1 MFNSIIESAVART
14 PDTTVKQSE
23 LQGKVISSPL
33 GRASSKATAT
43 IANPLMPLSSPLWSL
58 PTISCDSL
66 QSSALSRGSV
76 VDYSQALT
84 PLHPYQSPPPRNFLG
99 HSTTW
104 ITQAPLRG
112 PWIGS
117 PTPAPDNNTHLSE
130 SPTSDTVKLDSV
142 KGSSLP
148 PSSSITN
155 VTPGHAASSSAR
167 LQSTFLGTA
176 SQLDANN
183 VTVPPAQHSSDP
195 KPKKRKKA
203 VSSEDLGQKPLQSLT
218 PTVVSRASTSVAVA
232 TPVSNVPISSV
243 EKSAVSVSLLADQPK
258 NDPNVEKRILSDDFL
273 MKVKEARVHAEEAS
287 ADSAAAVNHSLELWN
302 QLDKHKNSGFMSDI
316 EAKLASAAV
325 AVAAAA
331 AVAKAAAAAAN
342 VASNAAFQAK
352 LMADE
357 ALISSGC
364 ENSSQSNK
372 VFLAES
378 SSNLGQA
385 TPASILKGANGP
397 NSPGSF
403 IGAAK
408 EAIRRRVEAAS
419 AATKR
424 AENMDAIL
432 KAAELAAEAVS
443 QAGKIVT
450 MGDPLPLIKLIEAG
464 PEGCWKTSRE
474 SSREVGL
481 LKEMTRDLVNI
492 DIVRDVPE
500 TSHEQNRDI
509 SSSGISSSIMIN
521 ENNSRG
527 QKARNVSDLVKPVDM
542 VPGSE
547 PEIQAPSL
555 TVTNESEHL
564 EETNFKEGLL
574 VEVVFIV
581 LYFFFMLNK

>member
-1 MFNSIIESAVART
+1 MISAAART
-14 PDTTVKQSE
+14 SDSTVKQSV
-23 LQGKVISSPL
+23 LQGKGISSPL
-33 GRASSKATAT
+33 GRASSKPTPT
-43 IANPLMPLSSPLWSL
+43 IANPLIPLSSPLWSL
-58 PTISCDSL
+58 PTLSADSL
-66 QSSALSRGSV
+66 QSSALARGSV

-84 PLHPYQSPPPRNFLG
+84 PLHPYQSPSPRNFLG
-99 HSTTW
+99 HSTSW
-104 ITQAPLRG
+104 ISQAPLRG

-117 PTPAPDNNTHLSE
+117 PTPAPDSSTHLSA
-130 SPTSDTVKLDSV
+130 SPSSDTIKLASV
-142 KGSSLP
+142 KGSLP
-148 PSSSITN
+148 PSSSIKD
-155 VTPGHAASSSAR
+155 VTPGPPASSSC
-167 LQSTFLGTA
+167 LQSTLVGTA

-183 VTVPPAQHSSDP
+183 VTVPLAQQSSGP
-195 KPKKRKKA
+195 KAKKRKKD
-203 VSSEDLGQKPLQSLT
+203 VLSEDHGQKLLQSLT
-218 PTVVSRASTSVAVA
+218 PAVASRASTSVSAA
-232 TPVSNVPISSV
+232 APVGNVPMSSV
-243 EKSAVSVSLLADQPK
+243 EKSVVSVSPLADQPK
-258 NDPNVEKRILSDDFL
+258 NNQTVEKRILSDESL

-287 ADSAAAVNHSLELWN
+287 ALSAAAVNHSLELWN

-357 ALISSGC
+357 ALISSGY
-364 ENSSQSNK
+364 ENTSQGNNTS
-372 VFLAES
+372 LSEGT
-378 SSNLGQA
+378 SNLGQA

-403 IGAAK
+403 IVAAK

-450 MGDPLPLIKLIEAG
+450 MGDPLPLIELIEAG
-464 PEGCWKTSRE
+464 PEGCWKASQE

-481 LKEMTRDLVNI
+481 LKDMTRDLVNI
-492 DIVRDVPE
+492 DMVRDIPE
-500 TSHEQNRDI
+500 TSHAQNRDI
-509 SSSGISSSIMIN
+509 PSSGISASIMIN
-521 ENNSRG
+521 EKNTRG
-527 QKARNVSDLVKPVDM
+527 QQARTVSDLVKPVDM
-542 VPGSE
+542 VLGSE
-547 PEIQAPSL
+547 SETQDPSF
-555 TVTNESEHL
+555 TDRNGSENL
-564 EETNFKEGLL
+564 EENTFKEGSL

-581 LYFFFMLNK
+581 LYFFFNLNQ